1 MFSTGKLLS
10 FIYLPDDELDDL
22 SKGILSYSSRLAKK
36 LQIDWG
42 VITAV
47 QPSKQQLDSFSIY
60 GVQHIHVLNDGSN
73 LLDTPALLAQSIGEL
88 VKSEAASVCL
98 FAHNDFGITAA
109 PVVAINLAAA
119 IMTQVI
125 SVKSVNS
132 VVTLSKKVLG
142 QRIAEEKHWHRNS
155 RLVMTVP
162 VRNLSQVLL
171 ADAKPATPK
180 ITSFTTTIDP
190 WLKAVK
196 ITERIAA
203 DPQTVDL
210 VDADVIFS
218 AGKGCTKKSFEQ
230 LQELCRLLNVSSGVT
245 RPVWDMGWAGFERM
259 VGQTGRTVAPR
270 LYLALGI
277 SGSMHHIGG
286 IKDSRRLVAINNDA
300 KAPIFPNTDEGFVAD
315 LNELLPKLLERVKKE
330 MGGAK

>member
-1 MFSTGKLLS
+1 MFSTGKLLT
-10 FIYLPDDELDDL
+10 FIYLPEGELDEI
-22 SKGILSYSSRLAKK
+22 SKGLLSYSSRLAKK

-47 QPSKQQLDSFSIY
+47 TPSQQHVDSFSIY
-60 GVQHIHVLNDGSN
+60 GVQEIHVLKNGLH
-73 LLDTPALLAQSIGEL
+73 LLNTPELLAQSISEL
-88 VKSEAASVCL
+88 VKSEAATVCL
-98 FAHNDFGITAA
+98 FAHNDFGSTAA
-109 PVVAINLAAA
+109 PVVAIRIHGA
-119 IMTQVI
+119 IITQVI
-125 SVKSVNS
+125 SVKTVNS

-142 QRIAEEKHWHRNS
+142 QRIAEEKQWNRKH

-162 VRNLSQVLL
+162 VRYLSQVLL
-171 ADAKPATPK
+171 ADAKPAKPQ
-180 ITSFTTTIDP
+180 ITTFTSEVDETAP
-190 WLKAVK
+190 VAK

-218 AGKGCTKKSFEQ
+218 AGKGCSKKSFDQ
-230 LQELCRLLNVSSGVT
+230 VQELCRLLNVSSGVT

-259 VGQTGRTVAPR
+259 VGQTGRTVTPR
-270 LYLALGI
+270 LYVALGI

-286 IKDSRRLVAINNDA
+286 IKDSRRLLAVNNDP

-330 MGGAK
+330 LGGVK